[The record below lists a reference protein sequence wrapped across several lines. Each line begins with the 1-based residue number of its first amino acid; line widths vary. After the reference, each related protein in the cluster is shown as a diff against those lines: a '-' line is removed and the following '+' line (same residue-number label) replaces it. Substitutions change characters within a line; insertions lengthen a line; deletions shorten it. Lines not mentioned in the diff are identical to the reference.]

1 MAWIALAYHLASRLA
16 YVLYVGLAL
25 TRQDRTGYFTRR
37 YGPEA
42 GFRRFRRAAAL
53 VMGND
58 AVSFVVLCLVSW
70 DTLRVGLPRGPA
82 MVVGGVLALVGVAIK
97 LWAAATLGDG
107 YYWRN
112 FFTPGDRVVP
122 KYAGPYRWLRN
133 PMYTVGYLPGY
144 GLALATASA
153 FGLVAALLDQ
163 CAILIFYHLIEKP
176 HFERVVE
183 KPHVERHRQASSEP
197 FVRSVPDSA
206 RPPSLDTAPGQPP

>member
-1 MAWIALAYHLASRLA
+1 MAWIALAYHVASRLA

-122 KYAGPYRWLRN
+122 KFAGPYRWLRN

-144 GLALATASA
+144 GLALASGSVFA
-153 FGLVAALLDQ
+153 LVAALFDQ
-163 CAILIFYHLIEKP
+163 CAILTFYHLVEKP
-176 HFERVVE
+176 HFER
-183 KPHVERHRQASSEP
+183 HVQAPPEP